1 MTKKQK
7 EAVIT
12 ALERALAFSSDQW
25 RKGDSERAYTIGYL
39 EQAIKTAIYDIQA
52 MKN

>member
-1 MTKKQK
+1 MTAKEK

-12 ALERALAFSSDQW
+12 ALERALAFSSEQW
-25 RKGDSERAYTIGYL
+25 IKGEQERAYTIGYL
-39 EQAIKTAIYDIQA
+39 EQAIKTAIYDISQ